1 MYFLIAYNYILYG
14 AVTSEE
20 MTIRKQKSAIVK
32 NLLCLFDEKMLL
44 VLANLERNKR

>member
-1 MYFLIAYNYILYG
+1 MYFLIAYNYIPYG

-32 NLLCLFDEKMLL
+32 NLFSLFDEKMFL
-44 VLANLERNKR
+44 VLANHERNKR